1 MRQSICPE
9 HSPQCPT
16 SAIGCEMKSLSGR
29 QKVLQLF
36 INLTRWLHTIHT
48 LSLLPPPPP
57 ARLLETFFRPSPYIV
72 NSNGDQCGQVQ
83 LVLHFNSVE
92 KTFQVPGRH
101 MQELLDV
108 YGLLHTLKLTGAIQC
123 ASLHVNGMKQPL
135 KHPMD
140 RVSQQTS
147 DGMCLVH
154 LRLQPVGARI
164 SFQSSQQLRNLVNS
178 LLATLAPV
186 HAAGFVHRDIR
197 LDNIVEGPK
206 GWVLLDW
213 ELAGRQHQP
222 VWWTG
227 QNRTLAKLTYGRLV
241 SLCSHMQSAVQAV
254 QLMPIN

>member
-1 MRQSICPE
+1 M
-9 HSPQCPT
+9 
-16 SAIGCEMKSLSGR
+16 
-29 QKVLQLF
+29 
-36 INLTRWLHTIHT
+36 
-48 LSLLPPPPP
+48 
-57 ARLLETFFRPSPYIV
+57 
-72 NSNGDQCGQVQ
+72 VQ
-83 LVLHFNSVE
+83 
-92 KTFQVPGRH
+92 
-101 MQELLDV
+101 
-108 YGLLHTLKLTGAIQC
+108 
-123 ASLHVNGMKQPL
+123 VNGMKQPL

-186 HAAGFVHRDIR
+186 HAASFVHRDIR
-197 LDNIVEGPK
+197 LDNIVKGPK

-227 QNRTLAKLTYGRLV
+227 QILPPAVMSGNEPYTCKTDLWQIGQLVLTHAI
-241 SLCSHMQSAVQAV
+241 SSAGSAAYAH
-254 QLMPIN
+254 QLMSGHVMSAAVAPAAEWND